1 LSEWDD
7 GWMVNGWMVEWL
19 DDWMVAKEERLRVS
33 RLKYAHFCK

>member
-7 GWMVNGWMVEWL
+7 GWMVNGWMVGWL
-19 DDWMVAKEERLRVS
+19 NGWMVAKEERLRVS